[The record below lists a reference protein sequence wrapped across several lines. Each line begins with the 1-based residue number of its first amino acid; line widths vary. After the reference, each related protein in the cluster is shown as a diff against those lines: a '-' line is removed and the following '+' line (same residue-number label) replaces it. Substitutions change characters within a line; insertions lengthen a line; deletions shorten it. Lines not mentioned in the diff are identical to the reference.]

1 MRNSLPRKLILLLA
15 SHLIALSI
23 CAQISLSG
31 QFYSQDFNVLSS
43 SGTASTMP
51 AGWLFLES
59 GSNANTLYTAGTGG
73 GNAGD
78 TYSFGASSSSER
90 ALGGLQSGSL
100 VPSIGANFVN
110 NTGGVITSIKI
121 TYKGEQWR
129 LGATGRND
137 VLDFQ
142 YSLDATSLASGT
154 WVDVNQ
160 LDFTAPISTGTAGAL
175 DGNLSANQ
183 VSVSHTITGLTIAA
197 GASIYIRWNDLNAS
211 GSDDGLAIDDFS
223 LETVSGTDNIA
234 PVLSTLSPL
243 NKALF
248 VEVNPVMKITFSE
261 PVERGV
267 GSITIK
273 RKSDA
278 SVFTSMDVT
287 NTAVVFSG
295 SNVTFNLSG
304 LSVSTTYYV
313 EISAGAFKD
322 PAGNV
327 FAGFTGDATWS
338 FTTRSA
344 NEYRFDFNDCSSQ
357 SFSGWKGYSLSGDS
371 TWSCS
376 IFGNGATN
384 GLQINGFVSGTGAVE
399 NDDWL
404 ISPVLDLSTFS
415 FVSMSM
421 DIRTK
426 FIGPQP
432 QLYIAMNQASMPLP
446 GSTTWV
452 PLSVFLPK
460 QNSDTW
466 TTIPPMDL
474 SAYKSS
480 STYIAIR
487 YTSSA
492 STGAARL
499 SLDNVNILNVN
510 SRPSADI
517 RFEQPRIFHFD
528 ANQAGVPTSSQAL
541 SFQVLNP
548 QADLIFNAPAGF
560 GLSSDNNT
568 FGSSLVY
575 TADQQKGGVKTCYI
589 IYTASAMSTSLQ
601 GKITISSAGLT
612 SIPSIQ
618 LMANSYARTNT
629 LDVVNWNIEWFGSSA
644 AGQGPVNDDL
654 AQSNIKKVMDSLD
667 ADLYAF
673 AEVVDVNR
681 FKSLIESLSGYGYI
695 VADFASNAP
704 DASGAAYASGQKL
717 AFAYRKSVISNIE
730 TRGLLRNS
738 STASS
743 NWASGRFPY
752 LMKADVVN
760 GTSIRKINFILVH
773 GKSGNTST
781 DHKRRFDGAKEL
793 KDTLDANFNAAHVM
807 ILGDFNDDLDSTIS
821 TGISPALTSYD
832 PIVKDSTDNDR
843 YKSPSIILSNN
854 GSYSVLGYEDVVDH
868 LVISNELED
877 LYIPG
882 SVRLVRAVES
892 WITDYA
898 NTTSDH
904 YPLLS
909 RFLMPTGGVTA
920 ITNYDPSEIK
930 LSIKGNPVVRQLKVD
945 FLPAAGT
952 ISLEVYNISGAPVY
966 KSKTMKVLAQQKEF
980 SIDLG
985 RAASGSYL
993 FRVVNNGKYYIQKF
1007 LLKN

>member
-1 MRNSLPRKLILLLA
+1 MRNFISGKLFLILFI
-15 SHLIALSI
+15 HLIALSSH
-23 CAQISLSG
+23 AQISLTG
-31 QFYSQDFNVLSS
+31 QPYAQDFNVLAS
-43 SGTASTMP
+43 SGTSSTMP
-51 AGWLFLES
+51 AGWIFLES
-59 GSNANTLYTAGTGG
+59 GTNANTLYTAGTGS

-78 TYSFGASSSSER
+78 TYSFGTSSSDR

-100 VPSIGANFVN
+100 IPSFGAHFTN
-110 NTGGVITSIKI
+110 NTGSVITSIKI
-121 TYKGEQWR
+121 SYKGEQWR

-137 VLDFQ
+137 ALDFQ

-160 LDFTAPISTGTAGAL
+160 LDFTAPISSGSAGAL

-183 VSVSHTITGLTIAA
+183 VSVTHTITGLTIAA
-197 GASIYIRWNDLNAS
+197 GASIYIRWNDLNAT

-223 LETVSGTDNIA
+223 LETVAGSDNVV
-234 PVLSTLSPL
+234 PVLSVLNPI
-243 NKALF
+243 NKALSIDL
-248 VEVNPVMKITFSE
+248 NPVMKMTFSE
-261 PVERGV
+261 PVQKGI

-273 RKSDA
+273 RKPDA
-278 SVFTSMDVT
+278 SVFATIDVA
-287 NTAVVFSG
+287 NSAVVFSG
-295 SNVTFNLSG
+295 STVTFNLSG

-313 EISAGAFKD
+313 EISAGALKD
-322 PAGNV
+322 LADNA

-344 NEYRFDFNDCSSQ
+344 NEYRFDFNDCTGNA
-357 SFSGWKGYSLSGDS
+357 FSGWMGYSLTGDS

-376 IFGNGATN
+376 IFGNGGTN

-404 ISPVLDLSTFS
+404 ISPALDLSSFG

-421 DIRTK
+421 DMRTK
-426 FIGPQP
+426 FTGPQP
-432 QLYIAMNQASMPLP
+432 QLYIAMNQATMPLP
-446 GSTTWV
+446 GSSTWI
-452 PLSVFLPK
+452 PLSTFLPK
-460 QNSDTW
+460 PNSDVW
-466 TTIPPMDL
+466 TTLPPMDL
-474 SAYKSS
+474 SAYKST

-487 YTSSA
+487 YTSSV
-492 STGAARL
+492 SSGAARL
-499 SLDNVNILNVN
+499 SLDNVNIINVN

-528 ANQAGVPTSSQAL
+528 ANQAGVPTASQAL

-548 QADLIFNAPAGF
+548 QADLTFAAPAGF
-560 GLSSDNNT
+560 GLSADNNT

-589 IYTASAMSTSLQ
+589 RYTPSAISTSLQ
-601 GKITISSAGLT
+601 GKITISSTGLT
-612 SIPSIQ
+612 GIPTVQ
-618 LMANSYARTNT
+618 LMANSYARTAT
-629 LDVVNWNIEWFGSSA
+629 LDVVNWNIEWFGSAA

-654 AQSNIKKVMDSLD
+654 AQANIKRVMDSLD

-681 FKSLIESLSGYGYI
+681 FKSLIESLSGYAYV

-704 DASGAAYASGQKL
+704 DGSGSAYASGQKL

-730 TRGLLRNS
+730 ARGLLKNS
-738 STASS
+738 PTASA

-752 LMKADVVN
+752 LMRADVVN
-760 GTSIRKINFILVH
+760 GTSTRKINFLLVH

-781 DHKRRFDGAKEL
+781 DHKRRLDGAKEL
-793 KDTLDANFNAAHVM
+793 KDTLDANFNAAHL
-807 ILGDFNDDLDSTIS
+807 ILLGDFNDDLDSTIS
-821 TGISPALTSYD
+821 TGITPALTSYD
-832 PIVKDSTDNDR
+832 PIVKDSTDSDR
-843 YKSPSIILSNN
+843 YKSLSMILSNN

-877 LYIPG
+877 LYVPG

-892 WITDYA
+892 WISDYA

-909 RFLMPTGGVTA
+909 RFLMPSGGVTA

-930 LSIKGNPVVRQLKVD
+930 LVIKGNPAIRQLNGD
-945 FLPAAGT
+945 FIPSAGT
-952 ISLEVYNISGAPVY
+952 ISMEVYNIDGTPVY
-966 KSKTMKVLAQQKEF
+966 KSRTMKVLAQQKEF

-985 RAASGSYL
+985 HAASGTYFL
-993 FRVVNNGKYYIQKF
+993 RLVNNGKYYIQKF
-1007 LLKN
+1007 ILKN

>member
-1 MRNSLPRKLILLLA
+1 MRNFISGKLFLILFI
-15 SHLIALSI
+15 HLIALSSH
-23 CAQISLSG
+23 AQISLTG
-31 QFYSQDFNVLSS
+31 QPYAQDFNVLASS
-43 SGTASTMP
+43 STSSTMP
-51 AGWLFLES
+51 AGWIFLES
-59 GSNANTLYTAGTGG
+59 GTNANTLYTAGTGS
-73 GNAGD
+73 GNSGD
-78 TYSFGASSSSER
+78 TYSFGTTSSDR

-100 VPSIGANFVN
+100 IPSFGAHFIN
-110 NTGGVITSIKI
+110 NTGSVITSIKI
-121 TYKGEQWR
+121 IYKGEQWR
-129 LGATGRND
+129 LGAAGRND
-137 VLDFQ
+137 ALDFQ

-160 LDFTAPISTGTAGAL
+160 LDFTAPISSGSAGAL

-183 VSVSHTITGLTIAA
+183 VSVTHTITGLTIAA
-197 GASIYIRWNDLNAS
+197 GASIYIRWNDLNAT

-223 LETVSGTDNIA
+223 LETVAGSDNVV
-234 PVLSTLSPL
+234 PVLNVLNPI
-243 NKALF
+243 NKALSIDL
-248 VEVNPVMKITFSE
+248 NPVMKMTFSE
-261 PVERGV
+261 PVQKGI

-278 SVFTSMDVT
+278 SVFATIDVA

-295 SNVTFNLSG
+295 STVTFNLSG

-313 EISAGAFKD
+313 EISAGALKD
-322 PAGNV
+322 FADNA

-344 NEYRFDFNDCSSQ
+344 NEYRFDFNDCTGKA
-357 SFSGWKGYSLSGDS
+357 FSGWMGYSLTGDS

-376 IFGNGATN
+376 IFGNGGTN

-404 ISPVLDLSTFS
+404 ISPALDLSTFG

-421 DIRTK
+421 DMRTK
-426 FIGPQP
+426 FTGPQP
-432 QLYIAMNQASMPLP
+432 QLYIAMNQATMPLP
-446 GSTTWV
+446 GSSTWI
-452 PLSVFLPK
+452 PLSAFLPK
-460 QNSDTW
+460 PNSDVW
-466 TTIPPMDL
+466 TTLPPMDL
-474 SAYKSS
+474 SAYKST

-487 YTSSA
+487 YTSSV
-492 STGAARL
+492 SSGAARL
-499 SLDNVNILNVN
+499 SLDNINIINVN

-528 ANQAGVPTSSQAL
+528 ANQAGVPTASQAL

-548 QADLIFNAPAGF
+548 QADLAFTAPAGF
-560 GLSSDNNT
+560 GLSADNNT

-589 IYTASAMSTSLQ
+589 RYTPSAISTSLQ
-601 GKITISSAGLT
+601 GKITISSTGLT
-612 SIPSIQ
+612 GIPTVQ
-618 LMANSYARTNT
+618 LMANSYARTAT
-629 LDVVNWNIEWFGSSA
+629 LDVVNWNIEWFGSAA

-654 AQSNIKKVMDSLD
+654 AQANIKRVMDSLD

-681 FKSLIESLSGYGYI
+681 FKSLIESLSGYAYV

-704 DASGAAYASGQKL
+704 DGSGSAYASGQKL
-717 AFAYRKSVISNIE
+717 AFAYRKSVISNME
-730 TRGLLRNS
+730 ARGLLKNS
-738 STASS
+738 PTASA

-760 GTSIRKINFILVH
+760 GTSTRKINFILVH

-781 DHKRRFDGAKEL
+781 DHKRRLDGAKEL
-793 KDTLDANFNAAHVM
+793 KDTLDANFNAAHL
-807 ILGDFNDDLDSTIS
+807 ILLGDFNDDLDSTIS
-821 TGISPALTSYD
+821 TGITPALTSYD

-843 YKSPSIILSNN
+843 YKSLSMILSNN

-877 LYIPG
+877 LYVPG

-892 WITDYA
+892 WISDYA

-930 LSIKGNPVVRQLKVD
+930 LVIKGNPAIRQLNGD
-945 FLPAAGT
+945 FIPSAGT
-952 ISLEVYNISGAPVY
+952 ISLEVYNIDGTPIY
-966 KSKTMKVLAQQKEF
+966 NSKTMKVLAQQKEF

-985 RAASGSYL
+985 HAASGTYFL
-993 FRVVNNGKYYIQKF
+993 RLVNNGKYYIQKF
-1007 LLKN
+1007 ILKN